1 MPSPFSAAL
10 AAMEPRLDQHMGERI
25 VITPMGRGDFARAA
39 DTTRPVIDVTGLV
52 DFVDPSS
59 ADIARLEARVPYEE
73 LEAEIRREVLP
84 AGAEV
89 RKDDAVTLTERPG
102 QSYKVG
108 RVDKSDPS
116 RLRIN
121 LVKIGTD

>member
-25 VITPMGRGDFARAA
+25 VITPMGKGDFSRGA
-39 DTTRPVIDVTGLV
+39 DTTRPVIDVTALV

-59 ADIARLEARVPYEE
+59 ADIARLDARVPYEE

-84 AGAEV
+84 LGAEI
-89 RKDDAVTLTERPG
+89 RKDDAVTLPERPG
-102 QSYKVG
+102 QHYKVG
-108 RVDKSDPS
+108 RVDKADPA
-116 RLRIN
+116 RLRVN
-121 LVKIGTD
+121 LVKVGTD